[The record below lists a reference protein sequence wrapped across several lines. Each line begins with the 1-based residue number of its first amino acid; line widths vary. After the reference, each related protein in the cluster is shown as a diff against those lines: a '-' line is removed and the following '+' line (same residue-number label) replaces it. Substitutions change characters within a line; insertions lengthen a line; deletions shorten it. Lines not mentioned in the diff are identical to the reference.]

1 MVVRVVLLAAA
12 VGLIALGVGR
22 AHDRSGCNAGGK
34 LAFQVGNGKRP
45 VSDAPQAAQ
54 KLLQH
59 CRGAQQLTNGVS
71 ALVRVRATGP
81 AQELATAAV
90 RREPQRRDSW
100 LALAAV
106 ARLEGDQAANTR
118 ALARARQLDPLS
130 FAGRS

>member
-1 MVVRVVLLAAA
+1 MVVFAI
-12 VGLIALGVGR
+12 GLVALGVGR
-22 AHDRSGCNAGGK
+22 THDRSGCNAGGR

-45 VSDAPQAAQ
+45 VSDAPRAAQ
-54 KLLQH
+54 KLLDH

-71 ALVRVRATGP
+71 ALVRVKATGP
-81 AQELATAAV
+81 AQELADAAV

-106 ARLEGDQAANTR
+106 ARLKGDQAANRR

-130 FAGRS
+130 FRASS